1 VQEYL
6 QGATPQAQAS
16 RGAAAGSAAGA
27 GAAAERFNDFLR
39 DQFAGFFRSPW
50 SSELGGAAPMAG
62 PHPQAPALGPA
73 REQILRAQRA
83 FEAWN
88 RLAQAQGKLQRM
100 WSDTLRNAAT
110 AFTSRLQSAGSAPS
124 AEAIDGLYDQWI
136 ECAEQAYSSTA
147 HSDAFSEALSE
158 HVNAAADW
166 RRESTAGIEDWAKFW
181 DLPTRSEINSLT
193 KRLRE
198 LERTLAATRSASP
211 EKRPR
216 PAGKRSAATAKSK
229 RAPRQK
235 PAGAKRS
242 R

>member
-1 VQEYL
+1 
-6 QGATPQAQAS
+6 
-16 RGAAAGSAAGA
+16 
-27 GAAAERFNDFLR
+27 LR
-39 DQFAGFFRSPW
+39 DQFAGFFRPPW
-50 SSELGGAAPMAG
+50 SSETAGAAPAAG
-62 PHPQAPALGPA
+62 AHLKAPALGPA

-100 WSDTLRNAAT
+100 WSDTLRSAAA
-110 AFTSRLQSAGSAPS
+110 AFTSRLQSAGSVPS

-147 HSDAFSEALSE
+147 HSDAFSDALSE

-181 DLPTRSEINSLT
+181 DLPTRSEINTLT

-198 LERTLAATRSASP
+198 IERMIAATRSASS
-211 EKRPR
+211 EKKARP
-216 PAGKRSAATAKSK
+216 GDERSASTAKAK
-229 RAPRQK
+229 RAPRRK
-235 PAGAKRS
+235 PAGPKRS